1 MNRLKNVKNLWFHL
15 FICSFLYPYYILSI
29 YYAHFAH
36 FIFISFSI
44 NIFFSRLM
52 QKTMQSKNRKK
63 SKMKKWKNE
72 MLCFCTTHNSAK
84 WKNEKMK
91 CFVSAQTRTGR
102 GRREPPNFNWELR
115 IRLTRS
121 FGGATA
127 ARLWLRIERRWL
139 EAITYSN
146 RGQNPT
152 GFRLRQQE
160 SATSWLEAST
170 LGRVLRIMCWLPARG
185 GVREEARVRNMVR
198 SQLYN
203 PNNLCWISTR

>member
-1 MNRLKNVKNLWFHL
+1 
-15 FICSFLYPYYILSI
+15 
-29 YYAHFAH
+29 
-36 FIFISFSI
+36 
-44 NIFFSRLM
+44 M

-63 SKMKKWKNE
+63 QNEKMKKWNA
-72 MLCFCTTHNSAK
+72 LFLQTHTRQ
-84 WKNEKMK
+84 NEKMK
-91 CFVSAQTRTGR
+91 KWNALFLHKHAQEGADESRQTLI
-102 GRREPPNFNWELR
+102 ENWELGWR
-115 IRLTRS
+115 GR
-121 FGGATA
+121 FWGAAA

-160 SATSWLEAST
+160 RATSWLEAST

-185 GVREEARVRNMVR
+185 EVREEARVRNMMW

-203 PNNLCWISTR
+203 SNNLCWISIR